1 VSQLQVRGTG
11 TAHPG
16 LLAILADLVDQPVHA
31 ADPPDPAARAAALL
45 GARAAGLLNEETLRA
60 QFVPSSPP
68 TVESKEVNS

>member
-31 ADPPDPAARAAALL
+31 ADSSDLAARAAALL